1 MKFSCKETIMD
12 TQLLNVEDKIAGLL
26 PATTDVP
33 IRVVTDTR
41 FAREALDRL
50 PLAQSVLLLWQQ
62 VADPGF
68 LQDLFDR
75 RRGRGY
81 DKVLSFPSMVQLIA
95 DALLQHDGSARASF
109 ERAQEHDTLPVTIP
123 AAYGKLRRLPI
134 AVSTAFVTEGTQ
146 RLRELLPTHPAATI
160 PRSLQSFT
168 VTVLDGKTIKHVAKR
183 LKLLR
188 GVRGGVLGG
197 KTLVALELN
206 SGLAVAMGAHPDGE
220 INELRLVPEV
230 VAQVQQRL
238 PGPRLWVGD
247 RLFGDLEQTGR
258 FTANG
263 DHFLVRYHS
272 KLHFH
277 PDPQRSVQHG
287 SDTGG
292 RAYTEEWGWLG
303 AATDPRRRYVRRI
316 PLTRPGEEA
325 LILVTDLVNA
335 QRYPARDL
343 LAVYHAR
350 WGIETVF
357 QTVTEVF
364 PLKRLI
370 GSTAQAG
377 IFQMAFCLLL
387 YNMIHVLRT
396 YVAAAEQWEA
406 TDVSLEKLFEDVE
419 KELIA
424 WTVMVEPTA
433 TIMVLGAIPSVAQ
446 VRQQL
451 TKLLSNVW
459 RDHWL
464 KTVNEKARP
473 YRRKPRAS
481 RTHTSVHRIL
491 EDHRRQVNQAR
502 QMLKL

>member
-1 MKFSCKETIMD
+1 MKTPLLSAADMRPVPLGD
-12 TQLLNVEDKIAGLL
+12 T
-26 PATTDVP
+26 TVP
-33 IRVVTDTR
+33 VRVANELGFTR
-41 FAREALDRL
+41 YALDRL

-62 VADPGF
+62 VADPKF

-75 RRGRGY
+75 QRGRGY
-81 DKVLSFPSMVQLIA
+81 QKILSFPSLVQLIA

-109 ERAQEHDTLPVTIP
+109 ERALERDALPVTIP

-134 AVSTAFVTEGTQ
+134 AVSTAFLTEGTQ
-146 RLRELLPTHPAATI
+146 RLHELLPLQSASAI
-160 PRSLQSFT
+160 PPSLQAFI
-168 VTVLDGKTIKHVAKR
+168 VTILDGKTIKHVAKR

-197 KTLVALELN
+197 KTLVALEVN

-220 INELRLVPEV
+220 ISELRLVPEV
-230 VAQVQQRL
+230 VGQVQQRL
-238 PGPRLWVGD
+238 PGPHLWVGD
-247 RLFGDLEQTGR
+247 RLFCDLEQMGR

-263 DHFLVRYHS
+263 DHFLVRYHP

-277 PDPQRSVQHG
+277 PDPERGVQQG
-287 SDTGG
+287 SDAGG
-292 RAYTEEWGWLG
+292 RPYTEAWGWLG
-303 AATDPRRRYVRRI
+303 AVTDPRRRYVRRI
-316 PLTRPGEEA
+316 TLTRPGDED

-335 QRYPARDL
+335 YQYPAEDL
-343 LAVYHAR
+343 LAVYHGR

-364 PLKRLI
+364 PLKHLI

-387 YNMIHVLRT
+387 YNMIHVLRA
-396 YVAAAEQWEA
+396 YVAAAEQWEPA
-406 TDVSLEKLFEDVE
+406 DVSLEKMFEDVE

-424 WTVMVEPTA
+424 WTVLVKPMDTVTVFDE
-433 TIMVLGAIPSVAQ
+433 IPSVAQ
-446 VRQQL
+446 VRKQL
-451 TKLLSNVW
+451 TKLLSDVW
-459 RDHWL
+459 RDPWL

-473 YRRKPRAS
+473 NRRKPQAS

-491 EDHRRQVNQAR
+491 EDHRRQVNQAK
-502 QMLKL
+502 QKLKL